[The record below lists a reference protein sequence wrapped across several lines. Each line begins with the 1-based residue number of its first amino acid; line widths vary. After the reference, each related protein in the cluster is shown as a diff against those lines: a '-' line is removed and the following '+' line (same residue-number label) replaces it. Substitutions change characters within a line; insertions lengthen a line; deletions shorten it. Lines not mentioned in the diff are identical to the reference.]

1 MPGFKSTHYNNPF
14 HKKHRTLCAEVDSYT
29 ISIKRFKMCTFEG
42 LLVMINLELLIHFP
56 TEYIELRLFTFCILM
71 CWQSHSSK
79 FISILG
85 VLDCSN
91 EINSWQFLCNLMKTW
106 SLLVWKKNR
115 NHNNDV
121 STGIYIIV
129 CGSESASWIQI
140 TILVN
145 MCLEHISICQWEKIV
160 FWQSIVT

>member
-1 MPGFKSTHYNNPF
+1 MHFQRTSCDDKSWTINTLS
-14 HKKHRTLCAEVDSYT
+14 HRIHWTQTLHIY
-29 ISIKRFKMCTFEG
+29 R
-42 LLVMINLELLIHFP
+42 
-56 TEYIELRLFTFCILM
+56 ILM
-71 CWQSHSSK
+71 CWQSHSPN

-91 EINSWQFLCNLMKTW
+91 EINSWQFLCNLMKTC

-121 STGIYIIV
+121 STSIYIIV

-145 MCLEHISICQWEKIV
+145 MCLEHISICQWEKKV